1 MLIYVCL
8 SSHGFGHAARQAAML
23 AQLHRLQPSW
33 RLVVSSMVDPAFLAL
48 VLRGVPVIKRA
59 VRWDVGMLQADALGS
74 DQLATLQALEQ
85 LQADLPKQ
93 LNEEVAWIRAQDDQ
107 VAVLGDIPPAAAEL
121 AWRLHAPLI
130 WMGNFGWD
138 DIYEPLGGGF
148 RFWAQQARDAYRKGS
163 LLLRCPFSMAM
174 NWQLPDVTLSLV
186 TAEPRPLPADFG
198 VALERDPR
206 SKVMVGFGGLG
217 LSLQPDLFRRWPE
230 HLFLMAPSRQSS
242 QHPDAALPTNVMVLP
257 EQVRPLDVLPC
268 CERHLGKPGFSS
280 FCEAMSQQVGLH
292 VVERHGFAEAEV
304 LMKGLRGH
312 AAHHCLSREELEAGA
327 WKLDQPLEPAC
338 VDALASD
345 GAQVAAEALQSSL
358 RALLKQG

>member
-23 AQLHRLQPSW
+23 VQLHRLQPTW
-33 RLVVSSMVDPAFLAL
+33 RLVVSSMVDPSFLAL
-48 VLRGVPVIKRA
+48 VLRGVPVTQRT

-74 DQLATLQALEQ
+74 DQPGTLLALEQ
-85 LQADLPKQ
+85 LQADLPRQ
-93 LNEEVAWIRAQDDQ
+93 LDEEVAWIRAQDDQ
-107 VAVLGDIPPAAAEL
+107 VAVLGDIPPAAADL
-121 AWRLHAPLI
+121 ASRLQAPLI

-138 DIYEPLGGGF
+138 DIYEPLGGAF
-148 RFWAQQARDAYRKGS
+148 LFWAQQARDAYRKGS

-198 VALERDPR
+198 SALECDPR
-206 SKVMVGFGGLG
+206 IKVMVGFGGLG
-217 LSLQPDLFRRWPE
+217 LSLQLDLFRRWPQ

-242 QHPDAALPTNVMVLP
+242 QHADAALPANVLVLP
-257 EQVRPLDVLPC
+257 EQIRPLDVLPR

-304 LMKGLRGH
+304 LIKGLRRH
-312 AAHHCLSREELEAGA
+312 ANHHCLSREELEAGS
-327 WKLDQPLEPAC
+327 WKLDQPLEPASA
-338 VDALASD
+338 DALASD
-345 GAQVAAEALQSSL
+345 GAQMAAEALQTSL
-358 RALLKQG
+358 RSMLKQG